1 MWHSW
6 VTLEGSYPLY
16 EEEFLQDF
24 SASMTQIDMPRYQ
37 SVHVSASDVASA
49 FSPCTPIN
57 LVMREKL
64 KAARGSAEKRS
75 SFEAVD
81 LVVDDDYTAE
91 WNDTPEVEEDVI
103 YKVSNKNKTQ
113 KESPQWRSPRPRS
126 QRLSGRFFQQQN
138 LQNSQSESVL
148 HTSTSPVTLETPL
161 EEDKAYEC

>member
-24 SASMTQIDMPRYQ
+24 SASMTHVDMPRYQ

-103 YKVSNKNKTQ
+103 YKVSNKTQ
-113 KESPQWRSPRPRS
+113 EESPQWRSPRPRS
-126 QRLSGRFFQQQN
+126 QRLSGRFFPPQN
-138 LQNSQSESVL
+138 LQSSQSESVL
-148 HTSTSPVTLETPL
+148 QTSTSPIPLEIFP
-161 EEDKAYEC
+161 EEDKTYEC